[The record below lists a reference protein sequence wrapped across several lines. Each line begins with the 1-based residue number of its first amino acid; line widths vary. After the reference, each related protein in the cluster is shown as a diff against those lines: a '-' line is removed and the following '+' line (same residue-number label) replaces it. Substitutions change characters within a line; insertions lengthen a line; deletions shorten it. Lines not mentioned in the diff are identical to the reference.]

1 MSFKIGDIVTPKPG
15 YVGNGYRFK
24 IIDKTMFPFEDTK
37 YILERVEDLFDPLY
51 GPFEYQM
58 NKLKSVERMNW
69 TEFELDEAYKYNPKP
84 YEYGKQNDAVD
95 SLTYATQVMGLP
107 INQVKITGDSIQA
120 HIPTP
125 DKPQE
130 IKNKNLFDCGIV
142 TNNGLT
148 ITKDCAS
155 TWTKATDYVPYE
167 IKRIPIKID
176 KINEEEINMNILDLY
191 KERKEKEIQKE
202 FREKRQEIM
211 EQDTI
216 QSIIIEMQDQ
226 VNAILESEDLKGRLK
241 VYEPELHTKE
251 TEEKLEQ
258 LRLDT
263 DKKEQELRST
273 LDEIRALFEM
283 TEDYNERI
291 KILKNYK
298 IINKDGKLSV

>member
-1 MSFKIGDIVTPKPG
+1 MSFKIGDIVTPKPA

-24 IIDKTMFPFEDTK
+24 IIDETMNPFEDTK
-37 YILERVEDLFDPLY
+37 YKLERMEDLFDPLY

-69 TEFELDEAYKYNPKP
+69 TEFELDEAYKYNPRP
-84 YEYGKQNDAVD
+84 YGYGEPDDAAD
-95 SLTYATQVMGLP
+95 ALAYATQVMGVP
-107 INQVKITGDSIQA
+107 INQVKIVGDSVQEET
-120 HIPTP
+120 PTP

-130 IKNKNLFDCGIV
+130 IKNKNLFDGF
-142 TNNGLT
+142 TLNNNVLT
-148 ITKDCAS
+148 IGKDCLS
-155 TWTKATDYVPYE
+155 TWAKTTDYVPYE
-167 IKRIPIKID
+167 IKRTPIKID
-176 KINEEEINMNILDLY
+176 KINKEEINMDILNLY

-202 FREKRQEIM
+202 YREKRQEIM

-241 VYEPELHTKE
+241 VYEEELHTRE
-251 TEEKLEQ
+251 TEEKLND
-258 LRLDT
+258 LRLET

-298 IINKDGKLSV
+298 ILNKDGKLSV

>member
-1 MSFKIGDIVTPKPG
+1 MSFKIGNIVTPKPG
-15 YVGNGYRFK
+15 YIGSGYRFK
-24 IIDKTMFPFEDTK
+24 IIDETMNPFEDTK
-37 YILERVEDLFDPLY
+37 YKLERMEDLFDPSY

-69 TEFELDEAYKYNPKP
+69 TEFELDEAYKYNPRP
-84 YEYGKQNDAVD
+84 YDYGKPDDTADA
-95 SLTYATQVMGLP
+95 LAYATQVMGLP
-107 INQVKITGDSIQA
+107 INQVKITGDSIQEGT
-120 HIPTP
+120 PTP

-130 IKNKNLFDCGIV
+130 IKNKNLFDGGIV

-155 TWTKATDYVPYE
+155 TWAKATDYVPYE

-176 KINEEEINMNILDLY
+176 KINEEEIDMDILNLY

-202 FREKRQEIM
+202 YREERQEIM

-226 VNAILESEDLKGRLK
+226 VNAILENEDLKGRLK

-298 IINKDGKLSV
+298 ILNKDGKLSV